1 MEAVLKKVYDI
12 SVHNGRIDWDRFEA
26 SGVDF
31 VMLRAGYGN
40 NNIDERF
47 YDNALACGRL
57 EIPFGV
63 YWFSYAYTEAMAEN
77 EADHAL
83 AAVSK
88 YRVRCPVAF
97 DLEYATVRYAAT
109 KGVALGSELAT
120 AMAEAFCSRVEAAG
134 FEAWNYANQD
144 YMSRMFD
151 NTLLKYPLW
160 FARYGEEPGRDDMVL
175 WQYSANGRAPGVPGR
190 VDKNYAYRQIV
201 SIGRPEVSQNNDWA
215 ALETTERPPEG
226 TLLRYGSRGE
236 SVKWVQERLVNA
248 GAVLDVDGIY
258 GKKTEAAVRA
268 FQKKAGIQ
276 VDGIVGKDTLGHLEA
291 VGQQL

>member
-63 YWFSYAYTEAMAEN
+63 YWFSYAYTVAMAEK

-88 YRVRCPVAF
+88 YRMRCPVAF

-109 KGVALGSELAT
+109 KGVTLGSELAT
-120 AMAEAFCSRVEAAG
+120 AMAEAFCSRVEEAG

-151 NTLLKYPLW
+151 NALLKYPLW
-160 FARYGEEPGRDDMVL
+160 FARYGEE
-175 WQYSANGRAPGVPGR
+175 PGR

-201 SIGRPEVSQNNDWA
+201 SIGRPDVSQNNDWA

-236 SVKWVQERLVNA
+236 GVRWVQERLVDA
-248 GAVLDVDGIY
+248 GADLDVDGIY
-258 GKKTEAAVRA
+258 GKRTEAAVRA

-291 VGQQL
+291 VSSFKI